1 MFKILSREEI
11 TILKRAFN
19 QWGLFLI
26 YKNLHII
33 AKHIEKISSSSND
46 KKNNF
51 HSLKNNENIDKLKLT
66 KKIGIEIYICSNA
79 KQKEFAI
86 RFQPIYSG
94 IIIGKIINK
103 KFLPNIN
110 FVEMVVKINT
120 EFNYPYIILDNNG
133 TNLATYGRDIMGNS
147 ILNYFKDIK
156 ENQILIIL
164 SQKKETIGIG
174 RSRFNGKMIT
184 QFDKITVDTIQDIGT
199 FYLKYENNFELSK

>member
-19 QWGLFLI
+19 QWGLFLM
-26 YKNLHII
+26 YENLHVI
-33 AKHIEKISSSSND
+33 AKPIEKILSSND
-46 KKNNF
+46 NKTNF
-51 HSLKNNENIDKLKLT
+51 HSLKNNENVNELKLI
-66 KKIGIEIYICSNA
+66 KRFDVEIYICSNA
-79 KQKEFAI
+79 TQKEFAI
-86 RFQPIYSG
+86 KFQPVYSG
-94 IIIGKIINK
+94 ILIGKIINK

-110 FVEMVVKINT
+110 FAEMVVKFNSS
-120 EFNYPYIILDNNG
+120 FNYPYIILDNNG

-184 QFDKITVDTIQDIGT
+184 QFDKITVDNIEDIGT
-199 FYLKYENNFELSK
+199 YYLKYENNFELSK